1 MTIKRR
7 LVVSLADIRAVT
19 LQCSKCSYSVSAAPQ
34 EGLVIPEECPQGH
47 AWRPFGESGAGT
59 MERRFMEILKS
70 ALTRPND
77 PQSNRFTLLLEFDA
91 PTP

>member
-47 AWRPFGESGAGT
+47 AWRGSGESVAG
-59 MERRFMEILKS
+59 MVERRFMEGLRS
-70 ALTRPND
+70 AVRSPAD